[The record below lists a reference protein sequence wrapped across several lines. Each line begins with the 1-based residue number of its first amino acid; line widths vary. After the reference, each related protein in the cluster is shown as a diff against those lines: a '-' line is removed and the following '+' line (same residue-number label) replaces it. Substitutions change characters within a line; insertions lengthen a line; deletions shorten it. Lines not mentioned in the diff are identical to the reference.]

1 MDSYRLFL
9 NGVAIGVLIT
19 LAGGYLLV
27 RLKQSRENRS
37 KNDIDRLIEEFQD
50 DYRKVEEGKLDPY
63 DDRGL

>member
-27 RLKQSRENRS
+27 RLKQSRANRS
-37 KNDIDRLIEEFQD
+37 INDIDRLIEEFQD

>member
-19 LAGGYLLV
+19 LASGYLLV
-27 RLKQSRENRS
+27 RLKQSRANRS

>member
-27 RLKQSRENRS
+27 RLKQSRANRS